1 MPLLLLLISAHEV
14 QALPLLLLLSDDRRL
29 MIIEK
34 LKRRRRGNQIIV
46 FIVMSLLSRL
56 LLLLLLLPDTVQFA
70 FPPFSFCRSLSF
82 RLIDRLASAAAA
94 ASAKIAKHST
104 CHKHYSLLLMK
115 HAPDQLCCCIFYC
128 SLIGTHVCALASL
141 LVCLCPLPSSRGT

>member
-14 QALPLLLLLSDDRRL
+14 QALPLLLLLLSDDRRL

-34 LKRRRRGNQIIV
+34 LSWEVEETKNRQSNNCLYR
-46 FIVMSLLSRL
+46 
-56 LLLLLLLPDTVQFA
+56 DEFA
-70 FPPFSFCRSLSF
+70 APSPHCQQRWFNFLFLSF
-82 RLIDRLASAAAA
+82 VVFPIDRSIGICCCCRCCVC
-94 ASAKIAKHST
+94 KIAKHST
-104 CHKHYSLLLMK
+104 CHKHYSLLPMR

-128 SLIGTHVCALASL
+128 SLIGTHVCALF